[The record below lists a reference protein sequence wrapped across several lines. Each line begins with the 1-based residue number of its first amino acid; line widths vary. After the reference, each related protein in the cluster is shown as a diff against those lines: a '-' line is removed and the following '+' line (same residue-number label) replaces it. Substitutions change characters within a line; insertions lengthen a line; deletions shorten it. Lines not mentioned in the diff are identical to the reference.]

1 MLDRPKTKGME
12 HHIGDD
18 SWEGPSAFVSSFF
31 FQQIKQ
37 DHENRVSNFV
47 RDVSQVKAHT
57 LRLWRQKKAGS
68 RQLRSGQRERRPLY
82 EERDELLLRLVRE
95 FSPLGKQARTKR
107 SNISAS
113 VEISYSTA
121 ILTPTK
127 QYKKISLA
135 RKQVRHFSFGG
146 GNIRYAFV
154 PQSQSIYSTM
164 AR

>member
-1 MLDRPKTKGME
+1 MTAGKGLLLLFL
-12 HHIGDD
+12 
-18 SWEGPSAFVSSFF
+18 PFF
-31 FQQIKQ
+31 
-37 DHENRVSNFV
+37 SNFV

-57 LRLWRQKKAGS
+57 LRLWRKKKAGS

-127 QYKKISLA
+127 QFLKISLA
-135 RKQVRHFSFGG
+135 RK
-146 GNIRYAFV
+146 
-154 PQSQSIYSTM
+154 
-164 AR
+164 

>member
-1 MLDRPKTKGME
+1 MGPFQSNVFCNIIGKPTCWIAPKLREWNIISAMTAGKGLLLL
-12 HHIGDD
+12 
-18 SWEGPSAFVSSFF
+18 FLSFF
-31 FQQIKQ
+31 FLANQTRP
-37 DHENRVSNFV
+37 RVPNFV

-57 LRLWRQKKAGS
+57 LRLWRKKKAGS

-127 QYKKISLA
+127 QFLKISLA
-135 RKQVRHFSFGG
+135 RK
-146 GNIRYAFV
+146 
-154 PQSQSIYSTM
+154 
-164 AR
+164 